1 MAESARGGFLRRA
14 TRSILS
20 RYPTRLIGEVFD
32 TNGWLDSLG
41 LGWAP
46 FKDMEKEMQE
56 LTDRFSRML
65 SRRPSRSSGTREALT
80 VADWSP

>member
-32 TNGWLDSLG
+32 TG
-41 LGWAP
+41 LGP
-46 FKDMEKEMQE
+46 LKDMEKEMQE

-65 SRRPSRSSGTREALT
+65 SRWPSRSSGTREALT

>member
-1 MAESARGGFLRRA
+1 MDGGIRQRRLSPARHEEHFEP
-14 TRSILS
+14 LS
-20 RYPTRLIGEVFD
+20 HALDLIGEVFD
-32 TNGWLDSLG
+32 TG
-41 LGWAP
+41 LGP
-46 FKDMEKEMQE
+46 LKDMEKEMQE